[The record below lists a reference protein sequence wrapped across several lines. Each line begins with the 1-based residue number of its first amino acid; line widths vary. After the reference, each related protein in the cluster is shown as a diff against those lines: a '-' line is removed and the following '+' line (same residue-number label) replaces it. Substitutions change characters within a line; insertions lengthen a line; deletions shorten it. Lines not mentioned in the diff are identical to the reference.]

1 MAAAPPSLPS
11 SPPWHRCL
19 TPSALTLIAAV
30 TLARLV
36 YILFLCPYH
45 LIEDEAQYWVWSTRP
60 DWSYYSKGP
69 GIAWSIW
76 LSVKALGLSEFGVRA
91 LAPIYSALAALALAG
106 LAADAARDRRA
117 ALAAAAIFFL
127 TPLFLLN
134 GLFLMTID
142 GPLLAFWSIACWAIF
157 RAAWRDS
164 GRAWLIAG
172 AAVAVGVLFKYTLAL
187 FLPSVVIAMLVA
199 RCGCNV
205 HPRWKIL
212 AAAAIAIALLGLV
225 PITIWNAQHDWPAV
239 KHLLGHAKL
248 PGGDVAPTPTS
259 APFTLKHFFEFL
271 GIQLAAVGPALGLM
285 LAARR
290 FTRDPE
296 TKPAA
301 RFLLALGLPTLA
313 LYTLM
318 SLFTSVEGNW
328 AMAAFLSLTSL
339 AAIAL
344 VRGLDDWR
352 SKLAAWRA
360 LPTPRPRAGI
370 LLKRPETLAQISW
383 HATLVYGVLAT
394 LVFLRLDLVALTLEK
409 LGKPIARHRLLGAP
423 DYARAIH
430 DLRQRETRDGAPPLL
445 FSYHYGVAAQLT
457 FYLPDHP
464 MVRVAGSRLG
474 YRRTQ
479 WDLWPDLSL
488 DNPDLVGRNAILI
501 GGHESQWST
510 LFTSLESLGN
520 LPQDRRKDRWTYL
533 GRSYRTTP
541 PPLPEGGGRGVGSV
555 APQDVPERPRPG
567 AVSPIVA
574 TPRSANSTPAESP

>member
-1 MAAAPPSLPS
+1 MAAGPHSLTS
-11 SPPWHRCL
+11 SPAWHRCL
-19 TPSALTLIAAV
+19 TPSAVTLIAAV
-30 TLARLV
+30 TLARLL
-36 YILFLCPYH
+36 YICFLCPYH

-91 LAPIYSALAALALAG
+91 LAPIYSALAAFALAG

-157 RAAWRDS
+157 RAAFRAS
-164 GRAWLIAG
+164 ARAWLIAA
-172 AAVAVGVLFKYTLAL
+172 AAVAVGFLFKYTLAL
-187 FLPSVVIAMLVA
+187 FIPSALIALA
-199 RCGCNV
+199 LA
-205 HPRWKIL
+205 HPALHSRWKSL
-212 AAAAIAIALLGLV
+212 APAALAVALLGLV
-225 PITIWNAQHDWPAV
+225 PIAIWNAQHDWPAI

-259 APFTLKHFFEFL
+259 APFTLKYFFEFL

-290 FTRDPE
+290 FTADPE
-296 TKPAA
+296 TNPAA
-301 RFLLALGLPTLA
+301 RFLLALGFPTLA

-318 SLFTSVEGNW
+318 SVFTSVEGNW

-352 SKLAAWRA
+352 RKLADWRA
-360 LPTPRPRAGI
+360 LPQPRPRAGI
-370 LLKRPETLAQISW
+370 FLQRPETLAQISW

-394 LVFLRLDLVALTLEK
+394 LLFLRLDLVAIGLEK
-409 LGKPIARHRLLGAP
+409 LGKPVAMHRLLGAP
-423 DYARAIH
+423 DYANAI
-430 DLRQRETRDGAPPLL
+430 DQLRQRETRNGAAPML

-488 DNPDLVGRNAILI
+488 DNPDLTNRDAILI
-501 GGHESQWST
+501 GAAESQWST
-510 LFTSLESLGN
+510 LFSSVESLGN

-533 GRSYRTTP
+533 GRGYLAPSQRATNRTT
-541 PPLPEGGGRGVGSV
+541 S
-555 APQDVPERPRPG
+555 
-567 AVSPIVA
+567 
-574 TPRSANSTPAESP
+574 PAESP

>member
-1 MAAAPPSLPS
+1 MAASPHSLPD
-11 SPPWHRCL
+11 SPSWHRCL
-19 TPSALTLIAAV
+19 TPSALALIAAV
-30 TLARLV
+30 TLARLL
-36 YILFLCPYH
+36 YIYFLCPYH

-76 LSVKALGLSEFGVRA
+76 LSVKAMGVSEFGVRA
-91 LAPIYSALAALALAG
+91 LAPIYSAIAALALAG
-106 LAADAARDRRA
+106 LAADAARDRLA

-157 RAAWRDS
+157 RAAFRAS
-164 GRAWLIAG
+164 ARAWLIAA
-172 AAVAVGVLFKYTLAL
+172 AAVAVGFLFKYTLAL
-187 FLPSVVIAMLVA
+187 FIPSALIALA
-199 RCGCNV
+199 LA
-205 HPRWKIL
+205 HPALHSRWKSL
-212 AAAAIAIALLGLV
+212 APAALAVALLGLV
-225 PITIWNAQHDWPAV
+225 PIAIWNAQHDWPAV

-290 FTRDPE
+290 FTADPE

-301 RFLLALGLPTLA
+301 RFLLALGLPTLT

-318 SLFTSVEGNW
+318 SVFTSVEGNW

-352 SKLAAWRA
+352 SRLTAWRA
-360 LPTPRPRAGI
+360 LPEPRPRAGI
-370 LLKRPETLAQISW
+370 FLKRPETLAQISW
-383 HATLVYGVLAT
+383 HATLVYGILAT
-394 LVFLRLDLVALTLEK
+394 LLFLRLDLVALTLQK
-409 LGKPIARHRLLGAP
+409 LGKPVAMHRLLGAP
-423 DYARAIH
+423 DFANAI
-430 DLRQRETRDGAPPLL
+430 DQLRQRETRNGAAPLL

-488 DNPDLVGRNAILI
+488 DNPELINRDAILI
-501 GGHESQWST
+501 GAAESQWST
-510 LFTSLESLGN
+510 LFTSVESLGN

-533 GRSYRTTP
+533 GRQFRL
-541 PPLPEGGGRGVGSV
+541 PLPKGGGRGVGSS
-555 APQDVPERPRPG
+555 APQGAPEHASKSEPGRP
-567 AVSPIVA
+567 
-574 TPRSANSTPAESP
+574 SALTPAESP

>member
-1 MAAAPPSLPS
+1 MAAAPHSLAT
-11 SPPWHRCL
+11 SPAWHRCL

-36 YILFLCPYH
+36 YIAFLCPYH

-76 LSVKALGLSEFGVRA
+76 LSVKALGVSEFGVRA
-91 LAPIYSALAALALAG
+91 LAPIYSAVAALALAG

-117 ALAAAAIFFL
+117 AFAAAAIFFL

-142 GPLLAFWSIACWAIF
+142 GPLLCFWAIACWAIF
-157 RAAWRDS
+157 RAAWRNS
-164 GRAWLIAG
+164 ARAWLIAG

-187 FLPSVVIAMLVA
+187 FIPSVVIAMLIA
-199 RCGCNV
+199 RCGGNV
-205 HPRWKIL
+205 HPRWKSL
-212 AAAAIAIALLGLV
+212 AAAALAVALLGLV
-225 PITIWNAQHDWPAV
+225 PIAIWNSQHDWPAV

-248 PGGDVAPTPTS
+248 PGGDVAPS
-259 APFTLKHFFEFL
+259 SSSSFTLKYFVEFL

-285 LAARR
+285 LASRR
-290 FTRDPE
+290 FTSDPE

-301 RFLLALGLPTLA
+301 RFLLWLGLPTLA
-313 LYTLM
+313 LYTVM
-318 SLFTSVEGNW
+318 SVFTSVEGNW

-339 AAIAL
+339 AAITL

-360 LPTPRPRAGI
+360 LPEPRPRAGI
-370 LLKRPETLAQISW
+370 FLKRPETLVQISW

-394 LVFLRLDLVALTLEK
+394 LLFLRLDLVALTLQK
-409 LGKPIARHRLLGAP
+409 LGKPVAMHRLLGAP
-423 DYARAIH
+423 DFAGAIH
-430 DLRQRETRDGAPPLL
+430 QLQERETRNSAAPLL

-488 DNPDLVGRNAILI
+488 DHPDLQGRDAILI

-510 LFTSLESLGN
+510 LFTSVESLGN

-533 GRSYRTTP
+533 GRNYRGT
-541 PPLPEGGGRGVGSV
+541 S
-555 APQDVPERPRPG
+555 PR
-567 AVSPIVA
+567 AA
-574 TPRSANSTPAESP
+574 LTPAESP